1 LKAVEIERS
10 GTVRAPFWAIAQG
23 AAACVGLLLL
33 GGTVFWQ
40 LLESG
45 PAFPPH
51 LMMPA
56 EVLTDDAGDTTV
68 LGEAPTTRRTTRRAA
83 AEAWVDPKVLP
94 PMVLDINRA
103 DGDALQ
109 GLPGVGPTLA
119 RRIVAYRE
127 AHGQFR
133 RVEELMEVPGI
144 GAKRYARFQRWVR
157 AEGP

>member
-1 LKAVEIERS
+1 MALEMEGS
-10 GTVRAPFWAIAQG
+10 GTIRAPLWAIAQG
-23 AAACVGLLLL
+23 AAACVGLILL
-33 GGTVFWQ
+33 GGTVSWQ
-40 LLESG
+40 LLGSG
-45 PAFPPH
+45 PAFPSR
-51 LMMPA
+51 LMMPTEA
-56 EVLTDDAGDTTV
+56 PTDAGNTAV
-68 LGEAPTTRRTTRRAA
+68 RGEAPATRRTTPRAI
-83 AEAWVDPKVLP
+83 AEAQVDPKVLP
-94 PMVLDINRA
+94 PTVLDINRA